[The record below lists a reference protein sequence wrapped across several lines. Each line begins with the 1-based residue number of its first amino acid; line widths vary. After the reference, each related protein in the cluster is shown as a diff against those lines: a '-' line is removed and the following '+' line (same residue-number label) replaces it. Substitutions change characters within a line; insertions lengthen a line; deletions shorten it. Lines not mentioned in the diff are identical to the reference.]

1 MRSPRRAGA
10 ARLDE
15 AGSER
20 RDVPAVAFLAVFL
33 AVLFFAALFF
43 AALFFAGTARLL
55 TRTVHSDYF
64 SGARAEPQEDGTL
77 VRTVCLADLAATMY
91 GPSSPLGR
99 REGS

>member
-20 RDVPAVAFLAVFL
+20 RDVPAVAFLVVFL
-33 AVLFFAALFF
+33 AVLFF

>member
-10 ARLDE
+10 ARLDD

-20 RDVPAVAFLAVFL
+20 RDVPAVDLLVVFL
-33 AVLFFAALFF
+33 TVLFFAALFF

-64 SGARAEPQEDGTL
+64 SGGRVKRTRAGAHPLFGSSRRND
-77 VRTVCLADLAATMY
+77 VR
-91 GPSSPLGR
+91 SQ
-99 REGS
+99 